1 MLWPRNFN
9 AVSPEVK
16 GRTVYSFFN
25 VDNIEFN
32 IIGSSSTV
40 RMTGMAVFSD
50 TMILY
55 PKPIPRRTGT
65 ASPAKFPQSSR
76 EVPSPAD
83 HRGVYFHDFHEMAA
97 PERQAG

>member
-1 MLWPRNFN
+1 MLWLRNFN

-16 GRTVYSFFN
+16 GLTAYSRFS

-50 TMILY
+50 TMAPY
-55 PKPIPRRTGT
+55 PKPTPSGGENETRR
-65 ASPAKFPQSSR
+65 R
-76 EVPSPAD
+76 
-83 HRGVYFHDFHEMAA
+83 AA
-97 PERQAG
+97 A